1 LWIGKASG
9 CKPCFFHWI
18 DFRRRSQLITI
29 IRKGTFEF
37 NINCLLFTFVIIVAQ
52 KTINWKLDKRW
63 LPFLPL
69 SSRRLR
75 VRLWICAVLISWHTP
90 RRVQVLQVGARGPEI
105 VLSWIFTA
113 RCSLEGRSLKR
124 SLLSW
129 IFSVWT
135 VAWWVGSFQVLPYR
149 HLLLTKR
156 NQRVTCSLAQE
167 LSLDAVLRRKV
178 VKHKFS
184 RGSRKFQQ

>member
-90 RRVQVLQVGARGPEI
+90 TTRSSSSSGRKGSGNRLVLNFHR
-105 VLSWIFTA
+105 
-113 RCSLEGRSLKR
+113 
-124 SLLSW
+124 
-129 IFSVWT
+129 
-135 VAWWVGSFQVLPYR
+135 
-149 HLLLTKR
+149 
-156 NQRVTCSLAQE
+156 
-167 LSLDAVLRRKV
+167 
-178 VKHKFS
+178 
-184 RGSRKFQQ
+184 